1 MATVTLDRQRSCL
14 RRRTRVARLT
24 ISETSQRPPA
34 QAGVLFLTRRAGL
47 PSLLPAQENKRNK
60 HS

>member
-1 MATVTLDRQRSCL
+1 MKDETVLSVMRQGRFLFAL
-14 RRRTRVARLT
+14 RA
-24 ISETSQRPPA
+24 PA
-34 QAGVLFLTRRAGL
+34 KAGVLFLTRRAGL